1 MGISLF
7 NTLIYF
13 AGRSTTS
20 VNMSLISISLVI
32 SGVLI
37 LITKGKLSSLLTIS
51 FAPGDALILLAALTA
66 FVI

>member
-1 MGISLF
+1 
-7 NTLIYF
+7 
-13 AGRSTTS
+13 
-20 VNMSLISISLVI
+20 MSLISISLVI

-51 FAPGDALILLAALTA
+51 FAPGDALILLAAFTA